1 MEAQKDPNALQ
12 ENQINF
18 SPETEA
24 RIEDISLDLQ
34 NLEIDEGEVLKEIEL
49 NNRYEQFMNENE
61 YQSLFED
68 YINVKKSNIKEVYAN
83 PLYFIK
89 KIIYFYNKET
99 FLEPYF
105 LYLKST
111 PNQTKEKKEKYISF
125 EARNIKDNKEAC
137 LSLDLTKKKFN
148 VMIKPDNK
156 TFTVFFNVENNN
168 INIPISNFDKGKNE
182 VTINSSSKKLKFKGA
197 VKIKNLNSV
206 EQGKKKKENS
216 FNNNSS
222 GDKNIHNESNT
233 NSSQL
238 SNNSSK
244 KVKENSFNNNS
255 SGDKNI
261 HNESNTNS
269 SQLNNSSSKKGD
281 KSSEF
286 TSKENT
292 LISYDGKNNDNLNII
307 IKENNDNLLLEFNK
321 EKIGGEKFE
330 SIANKTFELM
340 CNISLNRDIKV
351 KTFTHKNPDKINS
364 FFNLNDENQ
373 INVFQIDTYIPK
385 ISGKEIKKI
394 YERFPNNFLFF
405 EELKINDYT
414 NYEIIGEVSQNI
426 VNNAKQKIAQEF
438 NYIHLIN
445 KFNNYPQKND
455 QKFIALCK
463 HFGLNNIEKI
473 FILFTDGSYIRIKFL
488 INLINRNKNEIIN
501 YFQQKKEKKEILTE
515 LNNYFK
521 ENEFDLL
528 EIDLE
533 KFYNLCLFY
542 NNLKSNNIK
551 FCICF
556 ISDVIEDKL
565 ENRIEEKIKLYM
577 NDDKDIDKNL
587 KIKEEK
593 DSKEIKVYNNN
604 VKKGNKELVTKKEKD
619 SKEFILKMAETIK
632 KNDKLREGLTLIS
645 NEIKKK

>member
-238 SNNSSK
+238 
-244 KVKENSFNNNS
+244 
-255 SGDKNI
+255 
-261 HNESNTNS
+261 
-269 SQLNNSSSKKGD
+269 NNSSSKKGD

-364 FFNLNDENQ
+364 FFNINDENQ

-385 ISGKEIKKI
+385 ISGKEINKI
-394 YERFPNNFLFF
+394 YGRFPNNFLFF
-405 EELKINDYT
+405 EELKINDSN

-488 INLINRNKNEIIN
+488 INLIDKNKNEIIN
-501 YFQQKKEKKEILTE
+501 IFQQKKEKKEILAE
-515 LNNYFK
+515 FSKYFK

-565 ENRIEEKIKLYM
+565 GNRIEEKIKLYM